1 MTEDFY
7 VFLVLLLF
15 GARRVGKTILMRQ
28 IVDSFT
34 GKTLVL
40 NGEDIDT
47 QTLLEKAS
55 VSHYRHL
62 FEGVE
67 LLAIDEAQHIPQIG
81 SKLKLIVDEFPGIRV
96 IATGSSSFNFQS
108 EAGEPLVGRSSQFLL
123 TPFSQQELS
132 AGETPIETYRKLEE
146 RLIYGSYP
154 DVTLFDTYAQKRE
167 YLQVSRHYYPSI
179 SMPSIYSYKRGKIY
193 HLFCI
198 FFAFLFL
205 FQHYLLLFRLLQSR
219 QSIWQLEAIVR
230 PPSTQGVIWSASMA
244 SISNGL
250 PQIAHLPP

>member
-1 MTEDFY
+1 
-7 VFLVLLLF
+7 
-15 GARRVGKTILMRQ
+15 MRQ

-55 VSHYRHL
+55 VSNYRHL

-81 SKLKLIVDEFPGIRV
+81 SKLKLIVDELPGIRV
-96 IATGSSSFNFQS
+96 IATASSSFNLQS

-154 DVTLFDTYAQKRE
+154 DVTFLIHTHKNASTCR
-167 YLQVSRHYYPSI
+167 SRATITLRYPCPLYIVTKEAKSI
-179 SMPSIYSYKRGKIY
+179 TS
-193 HLFCI
+193 
-198 FFAFLFL
+198 FAFFL
-205 FQHYLLLFRLLQSR
+205 HFYFSTIYCFFVCYNRGRASGSWKQSSFRL
-219 QSIWQLEAIVR
+219 
-230 PPSTQGVIWSASMA
+230 PPTVLYGQ
-244 SISNGL
+244 
-250 PQIAHLPP
+250 PP